1 MSSSVGYCSFTINGL
16 PANGQTLKIGDD
28 HECLLVIYGD
38 NAGARIDF
46 VVKASI
52 DDDDSA
58 AIMNKY
64 GVDDSAA
71 IMNIDG
77 GSGQAIN
84 VDVTGNVLTASWT
97 ITSLETRNLPNDSSL
112 IYGVQ
117 MLKTTKTKT
126 LEEGSFK
133 LSLDV
138 VRKDD

>member
-52 DDDDSA
+52 DDADSA
-58 AIMNKY
+58 SIMNKF
-64 GVDDSAA
+64 GTDNVAGTD
-71 IMNIDG
+71 IL
-77 GSGQAIN
+77 
-84 VDVTGNVLTASWT
+84 VDVVGNVLTASWT
-97 ITSLETRNLPNDSSL
+97 ITSTETRNLPNDSL
-112 IYGVQ
+112 LVYGVQ
-117 MLKTTKTKT
+117 MLKTAKTKT
-126 LEEGSFK
+126 VEEGSFK

>member
-64 GVDDSAA
+64 GV
-71 IMNIDG
+71 DG

>member
-1 MSSSVGYCSFTINGL
+1 MSSSVGYSSFTINGL

-64 GVDDSAA
+64 GV
-71 IMNIDG
+71 DG

>member
-1 MSSSVGYCSFTINGL
+1 MSSSVGYSSFTINGL

-46 VVKASI
+46 VVKSGI

-64 GVDDSAA
+64 G
-71 IMNIDG
+71 IDG
-77 GSGQAIN
+77 GTGQAIN

>member
-38 NAGARIDF
+38 NTGARIDF

-52 DDDDSA
+52 DDADSA
-58 AIMNKY
+58 AIMNKF
-64 GVDDSAA
+64 GT
-71 IMNIDG
+71 DG
-77 GSGQAIN
+77 GSGTDIL
-84 VDVTGNVLTASWT
+84 VDVIGNVLTASWT
-97 ITSLETRNLPNDSSL
+97 ITSTETRNLPNDSL
-112 IYGVQ
+112 LVYGVQ

-126 LEEGSFK
+126 VEEGSFK

>member
-1 MSSSVGYCSFTINGL
+1 MSSVDYCSFTINGL

-28 HECLLVIYGD
+28 HECLLVVYGD

-46 VVKASI
+46 VVKSGI

-64 GVDDSAA
+64 G
-71 IMNIDG
+71 IDG
-77 GSGQAIN
+77 GTGQAIN

>member
-1 MSSSVGYCSFTINGL
+1 MSSSVGYSSFTINGL

-64 GVDDSAA
+64 GVD
-71 IMNIDG
+71 G

-112 IYGVQ
+112 IYGLQ

>member
-28 HECLLVIYGD
+28 HDCLLVIYGD
-38 NAGARIDF
+38 NTGARIDF

-64 GVDDSAA
+64 GVD
-71 IMNIDG
+71 G
-77 GSGQAIN
+77 GSGQAIT

-97 ITSLETRNLPNDSSL
+97 ITSLETRNLPNDSML
-112 IYGVQ
+112 VYGVQ

-126 LEEGSFK
+126 VEEGSFK

>member
-28 HECLLVIYGD
+28 HDCLLVIYGD
-38 NAGARIDF
+38 NTGARIDF

-64 GVDDSAA
+64 GVD
-71 IMNIDG
+71 G
-77 GSGQAIN
+77 GSGQAIT

-97 ITSLETRNLPNDSSL
+97 ITSLEIRNLPNDSML
-112 IYGVQ
+112 VYGVQ

-126 LEEGSFK
+126 VEEGSFK

>member
-64 GVDDSAA
+64 GVD
-71 IMNIDG
+71 G

-97 ITSLETRNLPNDSSL
+97 ITSLETRNLPNDSML
-112 IYGVQ
+112 VYGVQ

-126 LEEGSFK
+126 VEEGSFK

>member
-1 MSSSVGYCSFTINGL
+1 MSSSVGYSSFTINGL

-64 GVDDSAA
+64 G
-71 IMNIDG
+71 IDG
-77 GSGQAIN
+77 GTGQAIN

>member
-28 HECLLVIYGD
+28 HDCLLVIYGD
-38 NAGARIDF
+38 NTGARIDF

-58 AIMNKY
+58 AIINKY
-64 GVDDSAA
+64 GV
-71 IMNIDG
+71 DG
-77 GSGQAIN
+77 GSGQAIT

-97 ITSLETRNLPNDSSL
+97 ITSLETRNLPNDSML
-112 IYGVQ
+112 VYGVQ

-126 LEEGSFK
+126 VEEGSFK

>member
-1 MSSSVGYCSFTINGL
+1 MSSSVGYSSFTINGL

-64 GVDDSAA
+64 GVD
-71 IMNIDG
+71 G
-77 GSGQAIN
+77 GTGQAIN

>member
-1 MSSSVGYCSFTINGL
+1 MSSVGYCSFTINGL

-28 HECLLVIYGD
+28 HECLLVVYGD

-46 VVKASI
+46 VVKSSI

-64 GVDDSAA
+64 GVD
-71 IMNIDG
+71 G
-77 GSGQAIN
+77 GTGQAIN

>member
-28 HECLLVIYGD
+28 HECLLVVYGD

-64 GVDDSAA
+64 GV
-71 IMNIDG
+71 DG